1 MIRELQQIGRNFQN
15 RFHPISKFVARSTE
29 EISRNLMFPF
39 LMFEFLCA
47 PHICVIKRLQV
58 QFGIHKRKEILCSI
72 RESSHR
78 ISGFFEIDVLSA
90 NQHAAMFTMDTVN
103 QIRVLLAGF
112 RFYETVIK
120 SNGRERYRCL
130 IHSHF
135 SKAGQP
141 LKYDKQWHIPSSKSS
156 LLTRYVVCCVTGPFV
171 PKIALKFA
179 CVNGPVIG

>member
-1 MIRELQQIGRNFQN
+1 M
-15 RFHPISKFVARSTE
+15 
-29 EISRNLMFPF
+29 
-39 LMFEFLCA
+39 
-47 PHICVIKRLQV
+47 
-58 QFGIHKRKEILCSI
+58 QFGINERKEILCSVLESL
-72 RESSHR
+72 RELIHTNFAIFLNR
-78 ISGFFEIDVLSA
+78 RAFG
-90 NQHAAMFTMDTVN
+90 NQHDEMFTMDIIN
-103 QIRVLLAGF
+103 QIRVFLAGF

-156 LLTRYVVCCVTGPFV
+156 LLTRYVVCCVTDSFI